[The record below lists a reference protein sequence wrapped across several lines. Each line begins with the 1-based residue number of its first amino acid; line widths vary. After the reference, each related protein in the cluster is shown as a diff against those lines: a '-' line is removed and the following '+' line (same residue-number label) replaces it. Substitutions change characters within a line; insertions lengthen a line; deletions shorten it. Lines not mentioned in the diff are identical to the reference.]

1 MAHRKD
7 YRKTPAQNYREGI
20 NTEEDKPKH
29 LKEWL
34 IMGVIALFL
43 LGGIVWFSNQLT
55 TIPTVT
61 TEEKKEKVATKA
73 ARKAKKKYALA
84 ESYEEVMIL
93 GDLGE
98 EMEDHTE
105 AANRYFDAK
114 TIYPYK
120 LEPRIA
126 LTETF
131 FKRCKAG
138 RDYYCLRT
146 ARELTYAYMQVND
159 ATTPELVKQ
168 LDVLQSELAKI
179 YTVKDSAM
187 LYVH

>member
-1 MAHRKD
+1 MSHRKD
-7 YRKTPAQNYREGI
+7 YRKTPAKNYREVAQ
-20 NTEEDKPKH
+20 TEDSRTF
-29 LKEWL
+29 LREWL
-34 IMGVIALFL
+34 VMGLVALL
-43 LGGIVWFSNQLT
+43 LVGGIIWFANKLQT
-55 TIPTVT
+55 VPTIT
-61 TEEKKEKVATKA
+61 TEAKKEKAATKA
-73 ARKAKKKYALA
+73 AKKEKKKHALA

-98 EMEDHTE
+98 EMDDHSE
-105 AANRYFDAK
+105 AANRYYDAK
-114 TIYPYK
+114 TIYPRK

-146 ARELTYAYMQVND
+146 ARELTYAYMFVND
-159 ATTPELVKQ
+159 DTPPKIVQQ
-168 LDVLQSELAKI
+168 LDALQSELNKI
-179 YTVKDSAM
+179 YTVQDSTL

>member
-1 MAHRKD
+1 MEYRKD
-7 YRKTPAQNYREGI
+7 YRKTPAQNYRETI
-20 NTEEDKPKH
+20 NAEEGKHKH

-43 LGGIVWFSNQLT
+43 VGGIVWFSNQVT
-55 TIPTVT
+55 TMPTVT
-61 TEEKKEKVATKA
+61 TEEKKEKVVTRAEK
-73 ARKAKKKYALA
+73 KAKKKRMLS

-98 EMEDHTE
+98 EMEDHKE

-126 LTETF
+126 LTETY

-138 RDYYCLRT
+138 KEYFCLRT
-146 ARELTYAYMQVND
+146 ARELTYAYMQIND
-159 ATTPELVKQ
+159 ATPPELVKE
-168 LDVLQSELAKI
+168 LDALQSELNKI